1 MIYFHVFEYNIL
13 QNSTCAN
20 VLRIEIKILVDNLIW
35 NIIPLYTYTYIMYTY
50 ICIYIHIFIEYYIKK
65 SKF

>member
-13 QNSTCAN
+13 RNSTCAN

-35 NIIPLYTYTYIMYTY
+35 NIIPLYTY
-50 ICIYIHIFIEYYIKK
+50 IFIEYYIKK